1 MPSDP
6 RLTSRWRLRHLVV
19 GVAALLGV
27 VAAPLRAQQAPPP
40 PGTTPQWLT
49 VFLDCRAGGCDRN
62 YFIQEL
68 PFVVWTQDRFD
79 AEVHALVTELGTGAG
94 GSEYTIVLVGQ
105 RRFALRADTLVAT
118 IPPNATIDMRRREL
132 VRVLKV
138 GLGPYALRTGMGPRL
153 SLAFQAPPRDSVSAQ
168 PVKDPWNF
176 WVYRASAD
184 GNGGAESQSTDY
196 EISGSLSAT
205 RITEEWKLVVDTDYE
220 YRSLS
225 FKPDS
230 GPTETFI
237 NRQAEIE
244 LVAIRSLTAHWSAG
258 VATGAEVDEFRN
270 ESLALRAEAAVEWNY
285 FPWREATSRQLTVGA
300 GLLLYHFDYNTRTI
314 YDRLSETRPV
324 AKLQLASE
332 VRQPW
337 GSLFA
342 GARHLRYL
350 HDFNIFSAEVYGEV
364 SVRVSRG
371 LSLEFG
377 ASASKINDQLYL
389 PAGGL
394 SAGEILT
401 RQRAMRTAYR
411 MDVSAGVS
419 YTFGSIFNTFVNP
432 RFDSY

>member
-1 MPSDP
+1 MRSELR
-6 RLTSRWRLRHLVV
+6 RL
-19 GVAALLGV
+19 VAALALALG
-27 VAAPLRAQQAPPP
+27 AAASTLPAQQAPPP

-79 AEVHALVTELGTGAG
+79 AEVHALVTELETGAG

-105 RRFALRADTLVAT
+105 RRFANRADTLIAT
-118 IPPNATIDMRRREL
+118 IPPNVTFDMRRREL

-153 SLAFQAPPRDSVSAQ
+153 SLAFQAPPRDSVSVQ

-176 WVYRASAD
+176 WVYRASAE
-184 GNGGAESQSTDY
+184 GNGGAESQSTDF
-196 EISGSLSAT
+196 ELGGSLSAT

-225 FKPDS
+225 FTPDS

-244 LVAIRSLTAHWSAG
+244 LVAIRSLTSHWSAG
-258 VATGAEVDEFRN
+258 VAVGGEVDEFRN
-270 ESLALRAEAAVEWNY
+270 QNLALRAEAALEWNF
-285 FPWREATSRQLTVGA
+285 FPWREATSRQLTVGT

-314 YDRLSETRPV
+314 YGRLSETRSV

-350 HDFNIFSAEVYGEV
+350 HDLNIYSAEVYGEV
-364 SVRVSRG
+364 SVRISRG

-394 SAGEILT
+394 SPGEILT
-401 RQRAMRTAYR
+401 RQRALRTAYR